1 MNKTLAYGLGATV
14 LALGA
19 EFSASAADFQ
29 WNGTGET
36 VNWGADKVWLNKSQ
50 SPAQAVTWVGNQVA
64 IFPADSSLAHT
75 INLEQT
81 YAPGRMNVQ
90 DDYTFTG
97 AESAVLNYDLGYA
110 FYVSEGKTATF
121 QVPFQQTSSDSNK
134 RALFEPT
141 GTIDFQK
148 GGSVYRFQQNRGTV
162 KVTGG
167 TFTTTGSHT
176 DAGASASVAGFTAGT
191 FIVDG
196 AKTKFEVGADT
207 KYLPNSGT
215 EIIVRN
221 GGTFDA
227 SKVTGEVLNGFSNN
241 GTGSSH
247 ASITVEDG
255 GTFIAN
261 NLRVGKAN
269 KATFDAKPDY
279 GRVNVN
285 AGGIMRVHQMRMDDT
300 GDWYGE
306 VNFNGGTWELTCLD
320 SEKGKEIYPFSA
332 NDATKWPGLHLTV
345 RKGGARLL
353 NTGDANYRHKIL
365 KPLKCG
371 VAEGETDG
379 GLTIEGTGLLYMNTK
394 NTYNGPTT
402 LAGTGGIIYV
412 PYNDDALGAVPATP
426 TDNIIAASSSP
437 ILHVDYACDFHKNRN
452 VLIKKDITF
461 QVGNGNNLRLLGQIK
476 SDPEAPDSTVLRVRD
491 SWAGALT
498 IATTDGR
505 ENRIGRLRTDGHL
518 VIADG
523 TTTITKTST
532 DVHGSA
538 PIYVAR
544 GSTATDYSKN
554 YGVLEV
560 TGGTLKP
567 VTAAKYTETQ
577 NYGQIKVSGGKFD
590 VSGTNQEI
598 LNGMD
603 TPGRVEVSGTGE
615 IAAYIVRA
623 TQVESSSTKAYGS
636 DGLPATSV
644 HVATGGV
651 LRLHHFSIDYGKTSL
666 AGRIDLDG
674 GTIICRS
681 SQNKLIGNPVASS
694 RAKWEKIPVRVCP
707 GGAIVDTASFT
718 SEISLP
724 LVSAGENDGGVRKIG
739 TGKLNLSGANTYVGP
754 TRCDKGQLVF
764 TTDTSFPGGD
774 LEVSVKEL
782 GKLSAAERQTALIKA
797 TRLAFKTGAKIRV
810 VDFEGDDP
818 FKALGKRLVL
828 AQSDAEINRLPTVVE
843 IDKDG
848 QEIAGGR
855 WAASLSADKKTLL
868 FASARGLVL
877 TVR

>member
-1 MNKTLAYGLGATV
+1 MGKISLVCGVTA
-14 LALGA
+14 LAL
-19 EFSASAADFQ
+19 SAGLSSSAADFQ

-36 VNWGADKVWLNKSQ
+36 VNWGADKVWIHNGMTPPQ
-50 SPAQAVTWVGNQVA
+50 PFTWTGNQVA

-75 INLEQT
+75 INLEKT

-97 AESAVLNYDLGYA
+97 AETAVLNYDLGYA

-121 QVPFQQTSSDSNK
+121 QVPFQQTSSESTK
-134 RALFEPT
+134 RALLEPT

-148 GGSVYRFQQNRGTV
+148 GGSVYRFQQNKGTV

-167 TFTTTGSHT
+167 TFTTTGSDT
-176 DAGASASVAGFTAGT
+176 GAGASAAVAGFTAGT

-196 AKTKFEVGADT
+196 AKAKFEVGADT
-207 KYLPNSGT
+207 TYLPNSGT

-227 SKVTGEVLNGFSNN
+227 SKVTSEVLNGFSNN

-255 GTFIAN
+255 GTFIAK
-261 NLRVGKAN
+261 NLRIGKAN

-285 AGGIMRVHQMRMDDT
+285 EGGIMRVHQMRMDDT

-320 SEKGKEIYPFSA
+320 SEKSKEIYPFSA

-365 KPLKCG
+365 KPLECG

-379 GLTIEGTGLLYMNTK
+379 GLTVEGTGLLYMNTK

-402 LAGTGGIIYV
+402 LAGTGGVIYV

-437 ILHVDYACDFHKNRN
+437 ILHIDYACDFHKNRN

-461 QVGNGNNLRLLGQIK
+461 QVGNGANMRLLGQIK

-491 SWAGALT
+491 NWAGALT

-532 DVHGSA
+532 EVHGAA
-538 PIYVAR
+538 PIYVACT
-544 GSTATDYSKN
+544 STATGYSKN

-577 NYGQIKVSGGKFD
+577 NYGQIKVSGGKLD
-590 VSGTNQEI
+590 VSGDKQEI

-615 IAAYIVRA
+615 ISAYIVRA

-651 LRLHHFSIDYGKTSL
+651 LRLHHFLIDYGKTSL

-681 SQNKLIGNPVASS
+681 SQNKLIGNPDASS
-694 RAKWEKIPVRVCP
+694 RAKWANIPVRVCP
-707 GGAIVDTASFT
+707 GGGIVDTAGWK

-724 LVSAGENDGGVRKIG
+724 LVSAGENDGGFRKIG
-739 TGKLNLSGANTYVGP
+739 AGTLTLSGANTYVGP

-764 TTDTSFPGGD
+764 NKDTSFPGGD
-774 LEVSVKEL
+774 LEVSIKEL
-782 GKLSAAERQTALIKA
+782 AKLSDTERQTALIKA
-797 TRLAFKTGAKIRV
+797 VTLAFKAGAKIRV
-810 VDFEGDDP
+810 VDVEGDNP
-818 FKALGKRLVL
+818 RKALGKRLVL
-828 AQSDAEINRLPTVVE
+828 AQTDVAMDKVPTIVEVDA
-843 IDKDG
+843 DG
-848 QEIAGGR
+848 REVSGAR
-855 WAASLSADKKTLL
+855 WMATLSADKKTLTFGPCWGMAIIL
-868 FASARGLVL
+868 R
-877 TVR
+877 